1 MHVASLSV
9 PPMSHFLHW
18 RPSENQW
25 RPQYYDA
32 NREIPRN
39 MTNKW
44 LMNKF
49 LFNASGGTIS
59 RFQLVAPPGQRMGPL
74 CLWQCFYW
82 YTSEEWWW
90 YSALM
95 QCHTHH
101 CYDNSF
107 SSGGWMY
114 RVIRSWIDIET
125 ILLRTRL
132 KKDSTTGKTK
142 LSLFFR
148 KWLKWYEEVWVKL
161 PLV

>member
-1 MHVASLSV
+1 MISKTVLKSVVWRDLESALAFCIFQLLCFSLH
-9 PPMSHFLHW
+9 PTD
-18 RPSENQW
+18 
-25 RPQYYDA
+25 DA
-32 NREIPRN
+32 P
-39 MTNKW
+39 
-44 LMNKF
+44 
-49 LFNASGGTIS
+49 NASGGTIS

-142 LSLFFR
+142 LSLFSGSGWGGMRRFG
-148 KWLKWYEEVWVKL
+148 LSYL
-161 PLV
+161 